1 MLFSSVVY
9 GLYIFFLL
17 LIKKEITLTF
27 LIFTYSR
34 LLNKLTLMTA
44 EN

>member
-1 MLFSSVVY
+1 MV
-9 GLYIFFLL
+9 YIFFLFVN
-17 LIKKEITLTF
+17 KKEVTLTF

-34 LLNKLTLMTA
+34 LLNKLTLMID